1 MASLSKLAVMG
12 LGIIASVAGLSAA
25 SAQERRDQPRDDNS
39 DLSGEISV
47 SAVAASDRGDD
58 EDEAARSG
66 FILRGGLD
74 YERETSVGEFR
85 LSYDS
90 AAYLYE
96 DDDRP
101 DRWSNRL
108 ALRYGGEVA
117 DDFRLSARIA
127 YATNL
132 ATLEFR
138 SADQAEVLT
147 MAEYSP
153 GDHRFRL
160 TGGWRWRD
168 YDDSTGS
175 ESSGPFAGAEYRY
188 RIARDQFFST
198 ELRYEDIDSAD
209 LRRGYHR
216 TILEAF
222 YQHPL
227 GSQTQLRVGGSAR
240 WWKFDD
246 RVAPNGERRSDSVLT
261 PDLQLLHDFR
271 SGLLLRG
278 RLQYGLRE
286 SNDPAEDGDDRRATL
301 TAGYRF

>member
-1 MASLSKLAVMG
+1 MSKLAVMG

>member
-1 MASLSKLAVMG
+1 MASVSKLAVMG
-12 LGIIASVAGLSAA
+12 LGIIASVASLSAA
-25 SAQERRDQPRDDNS
+25 SAQERREQPRDDNS

-246 RVAPNGERRSDSVLT
+246 RLAPNGERRSDSVLT

>member
-1 MASLSKLAVMG
+1 MASVSKLAVMG
-12 LGIIASVAGLSAA
+12 LEIIASVAGLSAA
-25 SAQERRDQPRDDNS
+25 SAQERRDASRDDQS
-39 DLSGEISV
+39 DLSGEVSV

-66 FILRGGLD
+66 LILRGGLD
-74 YERETSVGEFR
+74 YERETSAGEFR

-198 ELRYEDIDSAD
+198 ELRYEDIDSDD

-227 GSQTQLRVGGSAR
+227 GPETQLRVGGSAR
-240 WWKFDD
+240 WWTFDD
-246 RVAPNGERRSDSVLT
+246 RLAPNGERRSDSVLA
-261 PDLQLLHDFR
+261 PELQLLHDFR

>member
-1 MASLSKLAVMG
+1 MASVSKLAVMG

-246 RVAPNGERRSDSVLT
+246 RLAPNGERRSDSVLT